1 MRFGVI
7 LGFVSDMKKPV
18 SSDRYTIL
26 RKNKRLFTNLTE
38 DEYLEIMQDLAIEFY
53 ETGSP
58 KPEHLQTIITND
70 HGASKWLNQ
79 KQD

>member
-1 MRFGVI
+1 MKFGVI
-7 LGFVSDMKKPV
+7 LAFVSDMKRPV

-26 RKNKRLFTNLTE
+26 RKNKRIFTNLTE

-58 KPEHLQTIITND
+58 NPEHLKTIITND
-70 HGASKWLNQ
+70 HGGSKWLEQ
-79 KQD
+79 K

>member
-1 MRFGVI
+1 
-7 LGFVSDMKKPV
+7 MKKPV

-53 ETGSP
+53 ATGSP
-58 KPEHLQTIITND
+58 NPEHIKTIITNEN
-70 HGASKWLNQ
+70 GGRKWLNQ
-79 KQD
+79 KQE

>member
-1 MRFGVI
+1 
-7 LGFVSDMKKPV
+7 MKRLV
-18 SSDRYTIL
+18 SSDRYTIF
-26 RKNKRLFTNLTE
+26 RKNKRIFTNLTE

-58 KPEHLQTIITND
+58 NPEHLKTQITNNY
-70 HGASKWLNQ
+70 GATKWLEQ

>member
-1 MRFGVI
+1 
-7 LGFVSDMKKPV
+7 MKKQE

-58 KPEHLQTIITND
+58 KPEHLRTIITNEN
-70 HGASKWLNQ
+70 GASKWLNQ
-79 KQD
+79 KQE

>member
-1 MRFGVI
+1 
-7 LGFVSDMKKPV
+7 MKKPV

-26 RKNKRLFTNLTE
+26 RKGKRLFTKLTE

-58 KPEHLQTIITND
+58 KPEHLETKIINEY
-70 HGASKWLNQ
+70 GGLQNG
-79 KQD
+79 

>member
-1 MRFGVI
+1 
-7 LGFVSDMKKPV
+7 MKKQE

-53 ETGSP
+53 TTGSP
-58 KPEHLQTIITND
+58 KPEHLQTIITNEY
-70 HGASKWLNQ
+70 GASKWLNQ
-79 KQD
+79 KQE